1 MGYGFGGG
9 YGGQCC
15 GKVGGFDDYCNRGY
29 GRNVSNFALLVV
41 MFILLIIVGANI
53 DFDNNKKRH
62 HGKDRC

>member
-15 GKVGGFDDYCNRGY
+15 GKVGGFADYCGS

-53 DFDNNKKRH
+53 NFDDNKRH
-62 HGKDRC
+62 HGKGRC